1 MLFFGSSSRKIT
13 KNRNQEFFFLKKN
26 KQYFVFGSKKSLFVC
41 LSFKERE
48 MERKLSSHC
57 PLLPKKERIVN

>member
-13 KNRNQEFFFLKKN
+13 KNRNQEIFFQKKINNILSLVLKR
-26 KQYFVFGSKKSLFVC
+26 VCLFVC
-41 LSFKERE
+41 PSKERE